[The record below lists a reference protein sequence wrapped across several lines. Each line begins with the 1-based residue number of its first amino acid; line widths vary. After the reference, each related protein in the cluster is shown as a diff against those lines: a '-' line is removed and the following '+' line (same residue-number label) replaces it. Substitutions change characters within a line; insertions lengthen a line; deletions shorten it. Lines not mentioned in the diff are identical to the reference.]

1 MKAVWSALARQECEA
16 LPVRLTRA
24 VVAETATIFS
34 DAIPGMAVESFRS
47 GGLLTIELPCGI
59 EVEFE
64 RTGDGVL
71 ILHVWG

>member
-1 MKAVWSALARQECEA
+1 M
-16 LPVRLTRA
+16 
-24 VVAETATIFS
+24 FS

-47 GGLLTIELPCGI
+47 GGLLTIELPCGV